1 MQNTP
6 NRVKVPSIMF
16 QGTGSGVGK
25 SLITAGFC
33 RLLHQRGVR
42 VAPFKSQN
50 MALNAGVTAHGLEM
64 GRAQILQAEAAGLAP
79 DVRMNPILLK
89 PQGQSCSQLVRMGR
103 VVGAYSA
110 REYYSLSRENLAI
123 ASAAYDSL
131 CSEYDFI
138 VLEGAGSPAE
148 INLQGTDIVNM
159 RMAQYAG
166 SRVFVVGDI
175 DRGGVFAWLK
185 GTYDLVP
192 DKTRT
197 LIAGFIINKFR
208 GDVSLL
214 QPGIEMFA
222 DLVPVPVHGVLPWL
236 RLSLEEEDSQ
246 DLASDFS
253 KVNARLRVG
262 VVRLPHISNFSD
274 FTPLKA
280 MEEVRLAY
288 LHNPAELSDCDL
300 VILPGSKHS
309 LHDLKFLHHSGFA
322 AALHELTGR
331 IPIMGICGGLQMLGE
346 RLEDPHGV
354 EGEPGT
360 AQGLGLLPLT
370 TTMAQEK
377 TLHKGN
383 WAGVG
388 RWEGQNLSGY
398 EMHVGRSCVG
408 SGVEQLSTN
417 GLCLWDG
424 RRRIFGTYLHG
435 LFDSAANLQALS
447 DLLQLSLPVVDY
459 RGEKERQLDLLAK
472 TLEEHCDIDAML
484 EGLLLDSATIPF

>member
-1 MQNTP
+1 MQNTS
-6 NRVKVPSIMF
+6 NKRKVPSIMF

-33 RLLHQRGVR
+33 RLLQQRGVR

-50 MALNAGVTAHGLEM
+50 MALNAGVTADGLEM
-64 GRAQILQAEAAGLAP
+64 GRAQILQAEAACLAP

-89 PQGQSCSQLVRMGR
+89 PQGQSRSQLVRLGR
-103 VVGAYSA
+103 VTGTYSA
-110 REYYSLSRENLAI
+110 REYYTLSSENLAI

-131 CSEYDFI
+131 SSEYDFI

-192 DKTRT
+192 DAARS
-197 LIAGFIINKFR
+197 LIHGFLINKFR

-222 DLVPVPVHGVLPWL
+222 DLVPVPVQGVIPWL

-246 DLASDFS
+246 DLASDTD
-253 KVNARLRVG
+253 KMNTRLRVG

-274 FTPLKA
+274 FAALKA
-280 MEEVRLAY
+280 MEEVHLTY
-288 LHNPAELSDCDL
+288 LHNPAELSHCDL
-300 VILPGSKHS
+300 VILPGSKYS
-309 LHDLKFLHHSGFA
+309 LHDLDFLQRSGFA
-322 AALHELTGR
+322 TSLHAVAGR

-354 EGEPGT
+354 EGQPG
-360 AQGLGLLPLT
+360 AVQGLGLLPLT
-370 TTMAQEK
+370 TIMARNK
-377 TLHKGN
+377 TLRKGS
-383 WAGVG
+383 WAGMG
-388 RWEGQNLSGY
+388 RWAGQTLSGY
-398 EMHVGRSCVG
+398 EMHVGRSCVA
-408 SGVEQLSTN
+408 SGVEHLSAD

-424 RRRIFGTYLHG
+424 SRRIFGTYLHG
-435 LFDSAANLQALS
+435 LFDSAANLRILAE
-447 DLLQLSLPVVDY
+447 LLRLPLPVVDY
-459 RGEKERQLDLLAK
+459 QNEKERQLNLLAQ

-484 EGLLLDSATIPF
+484 EGLL

>member
-6 NRVKVPSIMF
+6 NKRKVPSIMF

-33 RLLHQRGVR
+33 RLLQQRGVR

-50 MALNAGVTAHGLEM
+50 MALNAGVTADGLEM
-64 GRAQILQAEAAGLAP
+64 GRAQILQAEAACLAP

-89 PQGQSCSQLVRMGR
+89 PQGQSRSQLVRLGR
-103 VVGAYSA
+103 VTGTYSA
-110 REYYSLSRENLAI
+110 REYYTLSSENLAI

-131 CSEYDFI
+131 SSEYDFM

-192 DKTRT
+192 DAARS
-197 LIAGFIINKFR
+197 LIHGFLINKFR

-222 DLVPVPVHGVLPWL
+222 DLVPVPIQGVIPWL

-246 DLASDFS
+246 DLASDTDKGDAS
-253 KVNARLRVG
+253 LRVG

-274 FTPLKA
+274 FAPLKA
-280 MEEVRLAY
+280 MTQVRLTY
-288 LHNPAELSDCDL
+288 LHHPAELAECDL
-300 VILPGSKHS
+300 IILPGSKHS
-309 LHDLKFLHHSGFA
+309 LHDLDFLQRSGFA
-322 AALHELTGR
+322 TSLQALAGR
-331 IPIMGICGGLQMLGE
+331 VPIMGICGGLQMLGE

-354 EGEPGT
+354 EGEPG
-360 AQGLGLLPLT
+360 AAEGLGLLPLT
-370 TTMAQEK
+370 TVMGNGK
-377 TLHKGN
+377 TLRKGV
-383 WAGVG
+383 WCGAGQ
-388 RWEGQNLSGY
+388 WSGQMISGY
-398 EMHVGRSCVG
+398 EMHVGRTSVG
-408 SGVEQLSTN
+408 SGVEQLSVDN
-417 GLCLWDG
+417 LCLWD
-424 RRRIFGTYLHG
+424 RRKRVFGTYLHG
-435 LFDSAANLQALS
+435 FFETTTNLAALGKLLHLPLQA
-447 DLLQLSLPVVDY
+447 VDY
-459 RGEKERQLDLLAK
+459 RIEKERQLDLLAK

-484 EGLLLDSATIPF
+484 EGLL